1 MEDGSGAGQVMV
13 AVFWLVI
20 YLFYSWVLSRLGRK
34 FDVGSFVE
42 FLIPFWNV
50 VLLLR
55 CAGMGAIHVSW
66 FFLPVVFAVAAQY
79 GIGTIHLPLSAILA
93 VFVMTAVVWGKVAG
107 RLDYSPILFGLLFI
121 LFPFLPPLILAF
133 DQSKPVR

>member
-1 MEDGSGAGQVMV
+1 MEDGGGNSQIIVGVI
-13 AVFWLVI
+13 WLGI

-34 FDVGSFVE
+34 FGVGSFVE
-42 FLIPFWNV
+42 FLIPFWNI

-55 CAGMGAIHVSW
+55 CAGMGVTHVVW
-66 FFLPVVFAVAAQY
+66 FFLPILLAVAAQH
-79 GIGTIHLPLSAILA
+79 GVGTIHLPLLAILA
-93 VFVMTAVVWGKVAG
+93 AFVTTAVIWGKVAG

>member
-1 MEDGSGAGQVMV
+1 MEDGSAGSLFIVV
-13 AVFWLVI
+13 VFWLGI
-20 YLFYSWVLSRLGRK
+20 YLFYSWVMARLGRK
-34 FDVGSFVE
+34 FGVGSFVE
-42 FLIPFWNV
+42 FLIPIWNM

-55 CAGMGAIHVSW
+55 CAGMGAIHVIW
-66 FFLPVVFAVAAQY
+66 FIIPFVNFIVA
-79 GIGTIHLPLSAILA
+79 
-93 VFVMTAVVWGKVAG
+93 AVVWGKIAG